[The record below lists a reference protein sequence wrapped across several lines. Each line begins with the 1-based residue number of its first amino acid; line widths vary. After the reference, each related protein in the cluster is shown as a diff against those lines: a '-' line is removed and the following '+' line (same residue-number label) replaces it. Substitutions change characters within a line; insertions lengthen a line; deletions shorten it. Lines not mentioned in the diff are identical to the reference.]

1 MSETLTAARRILV
14 LKPDEIGDFVLATP
28 MLRALRAAAP
38 QAFIALAAAAA
49 ALPLTQNCPHIDA
62 AVTPTGDTAAGKFS
76 FRGRTTA
83 DVTAFAAAFRDG
95 FDIVINARFDYDKGG
110 AATLAA
116 ATKAPLRLAYAENVT
131 PWKAES
137 NRGFDGAYTRTLGAD
152 GPAHEVTRGLDLIAA
167 LGGAVPTD
175 PKVEVYLSAQEIA
188 AARARTA
195 QGFAGGRRPRRL
207 LGVAPTTDCLRRN
220 YPVGMFGELL
230 ARVVAA
236 NGFAGVV
243 LLGTAEGAA
252 RAAAL
257 AGAAGCPTLN
267 LTGQTGVREAA
278 ALIAGCDAL
287 LAADSGPAH
296 LAAAS
301 GVPVAALFCHPT
313 GGDPMG
319 PHAPERF
326 RPWGRDVLAVQP
338 PRPKPPCVD
347 KCLSDEAHCITGID
361 PAQAA
366 AAISAFYRQVFERG
380 AGVR

>member
-38 QAFIALAAAAA
+38 QAFIALVVAAA
-49 ALPLTQNCPHIDA
+49 ALPLTENCPHIDA
-62 AVTPTGDTAAGKFS
+62 AVTPAGDTAAGKFS
-76 FRGRTTA
+76 FRGRTSA
-83 DVTAFAAAFRDG
+83 DVAAFAAAFRDG

-131 PWKAES
+131 PWKADS
-137 NRGFDGAYTRTLGAD
+137 NRGFDGAYTRTLGAY
-152 GPAHEVTRGLDLIAA
+152 GPAHEVTRGLDLVAA
-167 LGGAVPTD
+167 LGGAIPTD
-175 PKVEVYLSAQEIA
+175 PKVEVYLRPQEIA
-188 AARARTA
+188 AARARLA
-195 QGFAGGRRPRRL
+195 QAFPGGRPRRL
-207 LGVAPTTDCLRRN
+207 LALAPTTACLRRN

-230 ARVVAA
+230 ARVAA
-236 NGFAGVV
+236 TNGFGGVV
-243 LLGTAEGAA
+243 LLGTADGAA

-257 AGAAGCPTLN
+257 AGEAGRPVLD

-296 LAAAS
+296 LAAAV
-301 GVPVAALFCHPT
+301 GVPVAALFCHPV

-338 PRPKPPCVD
+338 PRPKPPCSD
-347 KCLSDEAHCITGID
+347 KCLSIEAHCITGID

-366 AAISAFYRQVFERG
+366 AAISAFYRQ
-380 AGVR
+380 AGVK